1 MKTNELQLG
10 NRLLLE
16 GEECIVMGIQDQ
28 NVSTIASKALR
39 KGYGELQVGTI
50 DDYDPIQLTYK
61 VLEEFNFTAND
72 DGDFTHP
79 DNPFIIL
86 QDFDAVDE
94 VGFVLRINGGYYEIK
109 YLHELQNIFSTITG
123 KQLTK

>member
-1 MKTNELQLG
+1 MRTNELQLG

-16 GEECIVMGIQDQ
+16 GEECIVVGIQDE
-28 NVSTIASKALR
+28 NISTVSSEAL
-39 KGYGELQVGTI
+39 KIGSGELQVGAI

-61 VLEEFNFTAND
+61 VLEEVDFTAND
-72 DGDFTHP
+72 DGDFTYP